1 MACPRR
7 GRRAGES
14 GVAVV
19 EFALVSAL
27 ALVVALALVQ
37 LALYLFQRN
46 AVLTA
51 VAEGA
56 RVGAAAGRDAEAG
69 RVAAC
74 TLIRQSTGDPCRR
87 VRVVAGE
94 REGQVGV
101 SASGGR
107 GGRAAG
113 GSLRGFVPRV
123 PDLPVRLSA
132 RMHDEE
138 DLVGGPPG
146 GAGGRGGP

>member
-94 REGQVGV
+94 REGQVVV
-101 SASGGR
+101 SASGT
-107 GGRAAG
+107 
-113 GSLRGFVPRV
+113 LRSFVPLV